1 MALKLRN
8 RLKIWFV
15 SAYDQPRGQSPRT
28 YDFAREL
35 VRRGHEATMFTNGYC
50 HFTHKEYLMGDNPWR
65 VEFIDGIR
73 VIWLK
78 TRAYSGNGLGRG
90 LNMMDNM
97 HRVLQSSKALKD
109 CPDVVLGPSVPLL
122 TGWAAARLADRYR
135 VPFIFEVRDVWPD
148 ALVDTGGLKKNSLT
162 YFVFRYLEKL
172 LYCKAARISSTLPN
186 LGGHV
191 AGSGSDPAK
200 IVWIPNGVDLTPYR
214 NLQPYSGG
222 VGHHLVVMYVGGFG
236 LDHDVPTIIRAAKI
250 LQDEGD
256 QCFRFIVIGG
266 GVRKTQCEEE
276 ARSYQLRNLE
286 FRSPVPK
293 TSLPEVQRDA
303 DILVAAITDSKSYR
317 FGLNLNKLCSY
328 FASARPVLFS
338 GNPPN
343 NPVAES
349 GGGISVKAEDPRAM
363 VDGLRLLAQKEP
375 AERIRMGEAGR
386 CYAQTTLSMEALGD
400 RMEKMLASAVAE
412 FPSRS

>member
-1 MALKLRN
+1 MKVWYVA
-8 RLKIWFV
+8 
-15 SAYDQPRGQSPRT
+15 AYDQPRGQSPRT
-28 YDFAREL
+28 YDFSLEL
-35 VRRGHEATMFTNGYC
+35 VRRGHEVTMFTNGYC
-50 HFTHKEYLMGDNPWR
+50 HFTHKERLRDDELWR
-65 VEFIDGIR
+65 VEMIDGIR
-73 VIWLK
+73 VVWLK
-78 TRAYSGNGLGRG
+78 TRPYAGNGLGRG
-90 LNMMDNM
+90 LNMLDNVR
-97 HRVLQSSKALKD
+97 RVLQSSKALGD
-109 CPDVVLGPSVPLL
+109 RPDVVLGPSVPLL

-148 ALVDTGGLKKNSLT
+148 ALVDIGGLKKNGLT
-162 YFVFRYLEKL
+162 YRVFRHVEKL
-172 LYCKAARISSTLPN
+172 MYRKAMRISSTLPN
-186 LGGHV
+186 LADHV

-200 IVWIPNGVDLTPYR
+200 IVCIPNGVDLAPYNR
-214 NLQPYSGG
+214 PESYDGG
-222 VGHHLVVMYVGGFG
+222 AGRPLVVMYVGGFG

-266 GVRKTQCEEE
+266 GVRKVECEEE

-343 NPVAES
+343 DPVAES
-349 GGGISVKAEDPRAM
+349 GGGISVRAEDPQAM
-363 VDGLRLLAQKEP
+363 VDGLRALAQMEP
-375 AERIRMGEAGR
+375 AERVRMGESGR
-386 CYAQTTLSMEALGD
+386 RYAQTTLSMEALGD
-400 RMEKMLASAVAE
+400 RMERMLAVAIAE
-412 FPSRS
+412 FQGRS